1 MRRSWKSISNLKRGH
16 IFNKMQILILSYK
29 APGEVNEIGRQLC
42 QAERIGTL
50 CVMEHTI
57 KYKTQSEYWC
67 PLIMEALKLAGYSIP
82 NQWTNKSGDPII
94 QTYAAQLSKIPGWAE
109 FAYKLTDTFEPTLK
123 HIPNN
128 FNDKMYE
135 LADSWAKKI
144 QLEINAKS
152 ISEPSDII
160 V

>member
-1 MRRSWKSISNLKRGH
+1 MGRNWKSVSNLKRGH

-29 APGEVNEIGRQLC
+29 AQGEVNEIGRQLC

-50 CVMEHTI
+50 CVMAHEK
-57 KYKTQSEYWC
+57 KYKTLSEYWC
-67 PLIMEALKLAGYSIP
+67 PLIMEALKLAGYSVP
-82 NQWTNKSGDPII
+82 DKWTNKHEDPII

-109 FAYKLTDTFEPTLK
+109 FAYKLTDTFEPALK

-135 LADSWAKKI
+135 LADLWAGKI